1 MGHRFIKQPKLFG
14 SSLYLLIPEKLRKD
28 MGIDFDTILEIVQ
41 ISDKSFV
48 VRKVEIK
55 EGGENGN
62 ITRD

>member
-55 EGGENGN
+55 EGENGN
-62 ITRD
+62 VTGD

>member
-55 EGGENGN
+55 EGEENGN

>member
-55 EGGENGN
+55 EGENGN
-62 ITRD
+62 ITGD